1 MCEALR
7 AVGETRRGDVAL
19 ALALLIVGFPALA
32 ILACRRWTLLAR
44 LSPVVLCYAAGI
56 VVGNLGVMT
65 TGAAEVADL
74 ATAATVALA
83 IPLLLFGADLRRWA
97 RLARPTMISFGL
109 AVVAIVVTA
118 IVASFVFGDVGG
130 AGPEVAGMTV
140 GVYTGGTA
148 NMGAIGRALQVPE
161 ATFVALNAADV
172 LLGAIYLLVLLTVA
186 KRVLSTFLP
195 AFRYPSG
202 GGEAT
207 GAGEPHAQDPW
218 SYRPPVAAIA
228 RGLGAAVVVLAIGA
242 AASFA
247 LVTLVADPQ
256 GAVLDHDGF
265 ASGVILAV
273 TTLAIAASFWRPVH
287 AIPGT
292 YEVGQYLFL
301 MFAVAIGTL
310 AEFGELV
317 ASLGTV
323 FPYLTAALV
332 GAILLHLA
340 MAAAFRIDTD
350 TAIITSTAAVFG
362 PPFVGPVA
370 AAINNREIVVSGLTT
385 GVVGLALGNYAGL
398 AVAYLLR

>member
-1 MCEALR
+1 MV
-7 AVGETRRGDVAL
+7 VG
-19 ALALLIVGFPALA
+19 LALLILGFPAVA
-32 ILACRRWTLLAR
+32 ILACRRSGLLAR

-56 VVGNLGVMT
+56 LVGNLGVMT
-65 TGAAEVADL
+65 AGAAEVADL

-83 IPLLLFGADLRRWA
+83 IPLLLFGADLRRWV

-109 AVVAIVVTA
+109 AIVAIVLTA
-118 IVASFVFGDVGG
+118 TTATLVFTDVGG

-161 ATFVALNAADV
+161 ATFVALNAADLV
-172 LLGAIYLLVLLTVA
+172 LGAIYLIVLLTVA
-186 KRVLSTFLP
+186 QRLLSTFLP
-195 AFRYPSG
+195 AFRPRDPDDPRD
-202 GGEAT
+202 
-207 GAGEPHAQDPW
+207 AGDDAHARDPW
-218 SYRPPVAAIA
+218 SYRPPVGAIG
-228 RGLGAAVVVLAIGA
+228 RGLGAAVAVLVIGA

-247 LVTLVADPQ
+247 VVSVVGSPPGD
-256 GAVLDHDGF
+256 VLDSDGF

-273 TTLAIAASFWRPVH
+273 TTLAIAASFWRRVH
-287 AIPGT
+287 SIPGT

-323 FPYLTAALV
+323 MPYLTVALV
-332 GAILLHLA
+332 GAIVLHLVL
-340 MAAAFRIDTD
+340 AAAFRIDTD

-385 GVVGLALGNYAGL
+385 GVVGLALGNYVGL
-398 AVAYLLR
+398 AVAHLLR

>member
-1 MCEALR
+1 VA
-7 AVGETRRGDVAL
+7 VAL
-19 ALALLIVGFPALA
+19 GLLVVGFPALA
-32 ILACRRWTLLAR
+32 IAACGRWDALAR
-44 LSPVVLCYAAGI
+44 LSPVVLCYVAGI
-56 VVGNLGVMT
+56 LVGNAGVMT
-65 TGAAEVADL
+65 EPAAEVADL

-83 IPLLLFGADLRRWA
+83 IPLLLFGADLRRWV
-97 RLARPTMISFGL
+97 RLARPTMVSFGL

-118 IVASFVFGDVGG
+118 SMATLLFPDVGG

-172 LLGAIYLLVLLTVA
+172 LLGAVYLLVLLTVA
-186 KRVLSTFLP
+186 KRMLSTFLP
-195 AFRYPSG
+195 PFRTRAPHG
-202 GGEAT
+202 PADAPDAAA
-207 GAGEPHAQDPW
+207 AGERMAAAQQDTW
-218 SYRPPVAAIA
+218 SHRPSPLAVV
-228 RGLGAAVVVLAIGA
+228 RGLLAALAVVMVGA
-242 AASFA
+242 AASLLVVTTLGDVEMAGA
-247 LVTLVADPQ
+247 LDSDV
-256 GAVLDHDGF
+256 F

-273 TTLAIAASFWRPVH
+273 TTLAMAASFWRPVH

-292 YEVGQYLFL
+292 YTVGQYLFL

-310 AEFGELV
+310 AEFGELID
-317 ASLGTV
+317 SLGTV
-323 FPYLTAALV
+323 FPYLTVALV
-332 GAILLHLA
+332 GAIVLHLA
-340 MAAAFRIDTD
+340 LAAVFRIDTD

-370 AAINNREIVVSGLTT
+370 AAIGNREIVVSGLTT